1 MSLHLFSSFS
11 LFCIVSLFKII
22 MLISVAFIPLLLIV
36 IGKIFEKY
44 PSKEPNIAI
53 GFRTKLSMMN
63 KETWDYAQRL
73 FPKAWISLGRIMLPL
88 SLIILFLLYSEDKD
102 YTGNLALILM
112 LVQVVLMLGSILYV
126 NLKLKKAF
134 NSDGSR
140 KEIQ

>member
-1 MSLHLFSSFS
+1 
-11 LFCIVSLFKII
+11 

-36 IGKIFEKY
+36 IGKIYEKY

-73 FPKAWISLGRIMLPL
+73 FPKVWISLGRTLLPL

>member
-1 MSLHLFSSFS
+1 
-11 LFCIVSLFKII
+11 

-73 FPKAWISLGRIMLPL
+73 FPKAWISLGRILLPL
-88 SLIILFLLYSEDKD
+88 SLIILFLLYREDKD

-126 NLKLKKAF
+126 NLKLKAAF

>member
-1 MSLHLFSSFS
+1 MLKV
-11 LFCIVSLFKII
+11 IY
-22 MLISVAFIPLLLIV
+22 LISVAFIPLLLIV

-73 FPKAWISLGRIMLPL
+73 FPKVWISLGRIMLPL

-102 YTGNLALILM
+102 YTGNLVLILI

-126 NLKLKKAF
+126 NLKLKAAF

>member
-1 MSLHLFSSFS
+1 M
-11 LFCIVSLFKII
+11 ISLFKVI

-73 FPKAWISLGRIMLPL
+73 FPKAWISLGRILLPL
-88 SLIILFLLYSEDKD
+88 SLIILFLLYREDKD

-126 NLKLKKAF
+126 NLKLKAAF
-134 NSDGSR
+134 NSDGSH

>member
-1 MSLHLFSSFS
+1 M
-11 LFCIVSLFKII
+11 FKVI
-22 MLISVAFIPLLLIV
+22 MLISVAFIPLFLIV

-102 YTGNLALILM
+102 YTGNLVLILI
-112 LVQVVLMLGSILYV
+112 LAQVVLMLGSILYV

>member
-1 MSLHLFSSFS
+1 M
-11 LFCIVSLFKII
+11 FKVIY
-22 MLISVAFIPLLLIV
+22 LISVAFVPLFLII
-36 IGKIFEKY
+36 IGKIFDKY

-88 SLIILFLLYSEDKD
+88 SLIILFLLYSENKE
-102 YTGNLALILM
+102 YTGNLVVILM

-126 NLKLKKAF
+126 NLKLKEAF

>member
-1 MSLHLFSSFS
+1 
-11 LFCIVSLFKII
+11 

-73 FPKAWISLGRIMLPL
+73 FPKVWISLGRIMLPL

-102 YTGNLALILM
+102 YTGNLALILI
-112 LVQVVLMLGSILYV
+112 LVQVILMLGSILYV

>member
-1 MSLHLFSSFS
+1 
-11 LFCIVSLFKII
+11 

-73 FPKAWISLGRIMLPL
+73 FPKVWISLGRTLLPL

-102 YTGNLALILM
+102 YTGNLALIFM

>member
-1 MSLHLFSSFS
+1 M
-11 LFCIVSLFKII
+11 FKVI

-73 FPKAWISLGRIMLPL
+73 FPKVWISLGRTLLPF

>member
-1 MSLHLFSSFS
+1 M
-11 LFCIVSLFKII
+11 FKVI

-73 FPKAWISLGRIMLPL
+73 FPKAWISLGRILLPL
-88 SLIILFLLYSEDKD
+88 SLIILFLLYREDKD

-126 NLKLKKAF
+126 NLKLKAAF

>member
-1 MSLHLFSSFS
+1 
-11 LFCIVSLFKII
+11 

-73 FPKAWISLGRIMLPL
+73 FPKVWISLGRILLPL

-112 LVQVVLMLGSILYV
+112 IVQVVLMLGSILYV

>member
-1 MSLHLFSSFS
+1 
-11 LFCIVSLFKII
+11 

-36 IGKIFEKY
+36 IGKIFDKY

-73 FPKAWISLGRIMLPL
+73 FPKVWISLGRIMLPFSL
-88 SLIILFLLYSEDKD
+88 SILFLLYSEDKD

-112 LVQVVLMLGSILYV
+112 LVQEVLMLGSILYV

>member
-1 MSLHLFSSFS
+1 M
-11 LFCIVSLFKII
+11 FKVI

-36 IGKIFEKY
+36 IGKIYEKY

-73 FPKAWISLGRIMLPL
+73 FPKVWISLGRTLLPL

-112 LVQVVLMLGSILYV
+112 LVQVILMLGSILYV

>member
-1 MSLHLFSSFS
+1 
-11 LFCIVSLFKII
+11 

-73 FPKAWISLGRIMLPL
+73 FPKAWISLGRILLPL
-88 SLIILFLLYSEDKD
+88 SLIILFLLYREDKD

-126 NLKLKKAF
+126 NLKLKAAF
-134 NSDGSR
+134 NSDGSH

>member
-1 MSLHLFSSFS
+1 M
-11 LFCIVSLFKII
+11 FKVI

-36 IGKIFEKY
+36 IGKIFDKY

-102 YTGNLALILM
+102 YTGNLVLILM

-126 NLKLKKAF
+126 NLKLKAAF

>member
-1 MSLHLFSSFS
+1 M
-11 LFCIVSLFKII
+11 FKVI

-36 IGKIFEKY
+36 IGKIFDKY
-44 PSKEPNIAI
+44 PIKEPNIAI

-112 LVQVVLMLGSILYV
+112 LVQAALMLASIFYV
-126 NLKLKKAF
+126 DLKLRKTF

-140 KEIQ
+140 KQIN

>member
-1 MSLHLFSSFS
+1 
-11 LFCIVSLFKII
+11 

-36 IGKIFEKY
+36 IGKIYEKY

-73 FPKAWISLGRIMLPL
+73 FPKVWISLGRTLLPL

-112 LVQVVLMLGSILYV
+112 LVQVILMLGSILYV

>member
-1 MSLHLFSSFS
+1 M
-11 LFCIVSLFKII
+11 FKVI

-36 IGKIFEKY
+36 IGKIYEKY

-73 FPKAWISLGRIMLPL
+73 FPKVWISLGRIMLPL

-102 YTGNLALILM
+102 YTGNLVLILM

>member
-1 MSLHLFSSFS
+1 
-11 LFCIVSLFKII
+11 

-73 FPKAWISLGRIMLPL
+73 FPKVWISLGRIMLPL
-88 SLIILFLLYSEDKD
+88 SLSILFLLYSEDKD

-112 LVQVVLMLGSILYV
+112 LVQEVLMLGSILYV

>member
-1 MSLHLFSSFS
+1 
-11 LFCIVSLFKII
+11 

-36 IGKIFEKY
+36 IGKIFEKC
-44 PSKEPNIAI
+44 PIKEPNIAI

-63 KETWDYAQRL
+63 KETWDYAQIL
-73 FPKAWISLGRIMLPL
+73 FPKVWISLGRIMLPL

-112 LVQVVLMLGSILYV
+112 IVQVVLMLVSILYV

>member
-1 MSLHLFSSFS
+1 
-11 LFCIVSLFKII
+11 

-73 FPKAWISLGRIMLPL
+73 FPKVWISLGRTLLPF

>member
-1 MSLHLFSSFS
+1 M
-11 LFCIVSLFKII
+11 FKVIY
-22 MLISVAFIPLLLIV
+22 LISVAFIPLLLIV

-73 FPKAWISLGRIMLPL
+73 FPKVWISLGRIMLPL

-102 YTGNLALILM
+102 YTGNLVLILM
-112 LVQVVLMLGSILYV
+112 LVQVVLMLCSILYV
-126 NLKLKKAF
+126 NLKLKAAF

-140 KEIQ
+140 KEI

>member
-1 MSLHLFSSFS
+1 
-11 LFCIVSLFKII
+11 
-22 MLISVAFIPLLLIV
+22 MLISVAYIPLFLIV

-73 FPKAWISLGRIMLPL
+73 FPKAWISLGRTILPL

-126 NLKLKKAF
+126 NLKLKAAF

>member
-1 MSLHLFSSFS
+1 M
-11 LFCIVSLFKII
+11 ISLFKVI

-73 FPKAWISLGRIMLPL
+73 FPKAWISLGRILLPL
-88 SLIILFLLYSEDKD
+88 SLIILFLLYREDKD

-126 NLKLKKAF
+126 NLKLKAAF

>member
-1 MSLHLFSSFS
+1 
-11 LFCIVSLFKII
+11 
-22 MLISVAFIPLLLIV
+22 
-36 IGKIFEKY
+36 
-44 PSKEPNIAI
+44 
-53 GFRTKLSMMN
+53 MMN

-73 FPKAWISLGRIMLPL
+73 FPKVWISLGRTLLPL

>member
-1 MSLHLFSSFS
+1 M
-11 LFCIVSLFKII
+11 FKVI

-73 FPKAWISLGRIMLPL
+73 FPKVWISLGRIMLPL

-112 LVQVVLMLGSILYV
+112 LVQEVLMLGSILYV

>member
-1 MSLHLFSSFS
+1 
-11 LFCIVSLFKII
+11 

-73 FPKAWISLGRIMLPL
+73 FPKVWISLGRTLLPL

-112 LVQVVLMLGSILYV
+112 LVQVILMLGSILYV

>member
-1 MSLHLFSSFS
+1 M
-11 LFCIVSLFKII
+11 FKVI

-36 IGKIFEKY
+36 IGKILEKY

-63 KETWDYAQRL
+63 KETWDFAQRL

-102 YTGNLALILM
+102 YTGNLVLILI
-112 LVQVVLMLGSILYV
+112 LAQVVLMLGSILYV

>member
-1 MSLHLFSSFS
+1 
-11 LFCIVSLFKII
+11 
-22 MLISVAFIPLLLIV
+22 MLISVAYIPLFLIV

-73 FPKAWISLGRIMLPL
+73 FPKAWISLGRIMLPI

-112 LVQVVLMLGSILYV
+112 MVQVVLMLGSILYV
-126 NLKLKKAF
+126 NLKLKAAF

>member
-1 MSLHLFSSFS
+1 MFLYKL
-11 LFCIVSLFKII
+11 I
-22 MLISVAFIPLLLIV
+22 MLISTAFIPLLLIV
-36 IGKIFEKY
+36 IGKIFAKY

-53 GFRTKLSMMN
+53 GFRTKLAMMN

-112 LVQVVLMLGSILYV
+112 LVQVVFMLGSILYV

-140 KEIQ
+140 KQIN

>member
-1 MSLHLFSSFS
+1 
-11 LFCIVSLFKII
+11 

-73 FPKAWISLGRIMLPL
+73 FPKVWISLGRIMLPL

-112 LVQVVLMLGSILYV
+112 LVQEVLMLGSILYV
-126 NLKLKKAF
+126 NLKLKAAF

>member
-1 MSLHLFSSFS
+1 M
-11 LFCIVSLFKII
+11 FKII

-36 IGKIFEKY
+36 IGKIFDKY
-44 PSKEPNIAI
+44 PIKEPNIAI